1 MPLVGGGEV
10 FVVVGGGALF
20 VVVGGG
26 VGAGVGVGDEVVVGG
41 GEPWVVVGAGAGLDA
56 VATGAGARTIST
68 RLACTCGFEASVT
81 LRSWRPAAT
90 PWNVILAPALR
101 LTEPRT

>member
-10 FVVVGGGALF
+10 LVVVGGGALF

-26 VGAGVGVGDEVVVGG
+26 AGAGAGIGDD
-41 GEPWVVVGAGAGLDA
+41 VVVGAGAWLVVAG
-56 VATGAGARTIST
+56 VATGGGFGGRTVTTTLART
-68 RLACTCGFEASVT
+68 CGLEASVT

-90 PWNVILAPALR
+90 PWNVILAPAVR
-101 LTEPRT
+101 LIEPRT